1 VNTANIN
8 PKPKTI
14 IACLLQAFLLMLL
27 LSLATITTARAQN
40 LSATSNFIDTTTQTP
55 TLCVQ
60 FNEPLSPSLAAHYE
74 DYVRVDQYTGLVT
87 EVSGANLC
95 IGGLPYAKT
104 YHLTLLP
111 GLPAQDGDT
120 LPSATSFTYSPAGRP
135 ALVAIAGNGLYLA
148 KRSATGLPI
157 TTVNVKRLVIHILRL
172 NDVNAIQDFSTIS
185 GTQTF
190 DPTQQTFQG
199 YTLANLI
206 AGQASVIWSGTMPV
220 GPNPDQ
226 NVDTIFPIATAL
238 GQSADIMAAK
248 PGIYLVTAEDA
259 ATAVPPGF
267 WNGTLPDADQSDFN
281 SVNFATHWVV
291 VTDLGVTAVT
301 GDDGLHATIRSIST
315 AAPAANVKLNLIST
329 GGDILT
335 SVTTNTAGQ
344 ATIPAAQLAGHLA
357 NTPLALAAYAPDG
370 DFSYLPLAT
379 AAFDLSDR
387 GVTGRPAPVTND
399 AFIAADRGI
408 YRPGETVHA
417 LVLLRDADG
426 KALPNQPITLGLIR
440 PDTVQVTSIQAVTDD
455 AGGTVIP
462 IPLPANAFHGQ
473 WVIQASIDPTLLPI
487 GSLTI
492 DVENFQPADMR
503 IEATGAPNRAAPGST
518 IHLAATGTYLY
529 GAPAILP
536 VRATATITKDPNP
549 IPGLTGYQF
558 GLLNDQPADAETDL
572 TPPPQAGPDGKIAFD
587 ATIPTPSP
595 TTQPLRAKI
604 VVGYLEPSGN
614 LTTDTQFVK
623 LTTTPDL
630 IGIKPAFTGGS
641 VDSGSPAA
649 FSIAAFDPTTA
660 KPIATTLQLRLVRTD
675 TIYDWV
681 GTSNSWTWHSYTV
694 DHPVEL
700 TSLAPAGDTPTDFA
714 RSLPDGDY
722 TLIAADPKTGAA
734 TSIAFSV
741 GWSGLGTTASTPD
754 ILHLSADHT
763 TLSPGGTAKI
773 HIEGSFAGTAD
784 IVVANNRVYAERT
797 VDVPKS
803 GADISITATPDWN
816 GGAYVIADLHRGAN
830 DAPGHASVRAIG
842 VGWIGLDPTPH
853 TLAVTIQSPTQILPR
868 THQTITVKIAN
879 AARGAKIHLV
889 LNVTDEGI
897 LGLTKYTTPDPVS
910 WFWGQRRLG
919 VEIRDIYGNLL
930 NDQGQP
936 GSITE
941 GGDEGAGGPRV
952 PLQSTRLF
960 ATASADLAVGQDGT
974 IQIPLDV
981 PDFEGQARLTAIAW
995 TATQSG
1001 SVSTDMII
1009 RDPIVMN
1016 PGLPNFLST
1025 GDLALLPLSL
1035 ANEDGPAG
1043 TYAISLALSDATLKT
1058 PIQKV
1063 TLSKSQQ
1070 FTIAFPFTAGPPGL
1084 APLEFHLTGNGQN
1097 ITRSFSIPIRPA
1109 HPPSFLAL
1117 TGAAKPGAAILI
1129 PAAVKNA
1136 GAQTGTATLSAS
1148 TFPGLDP
1155 AFLLATLARD
1165 NSDTETVTSISRVF
1179 PLLAPAYAAQYKGG
1193 APAARTAIDAV
1204 ITLIANREGFDG
1216 DIGDYSF
1223 SAGDD
1228 GFNDWISSYGV
1239 DFLLSAQAAG
1249 YSVPAVVLDR
1259 AKLWLRTEAPSLA
1272 QVITYQGNAY
1282 GSEAPAP
1289 FSSFVY
1295 TQWLLT
1301 RIGHPNIG
1309 ALRIATDALV
1319 TARAPDGFP
1328 LVFWGNTKSPGNLT
1342 ASGDLAKLS
1351 MALYAAG
1358 DAARAATV
1366 LNLAASTLT
1375 TPGQPSW
1382 ADSFWWTSN
1391 QDAAILLYAAAT
1403 EQNETI
1409 FTLAAKH
1416 IDPATLTENDDDDAI
1431 AFLLRATAASDA
1443 ASTATNHVFSVALG
1457 AKTVHIPV
1465 PGSTDLPWPSLLRT
1479 GTIKIISGQGY
1490 YDLAATYTPT
1500 APTTAYAQGM
1510 TLTVTMKDLHGKP
1523 LDPANLHQGGDA
1535 VISIFGTAPRDTT
1548 HLMQI
1553 VALTPGCFTIEKSM
1567 PGPNDVPAFPHI
1579 SSTESVTSEI
1589 DRFIATVRL
1598 GTAAWNAGNSDSDTP
1613 DPTAMPAGQ
1622 FLVVYIAK
1630 ITTAGTFTF
1639 PEVTVRDRLHPAISA
1654 ASASRILTVTK

>member
-1 VNTANIN
+1 VNTADTD
-8 PKPKTI
+8 PKPTRARI
-14 IACLLQAFLLMLL
+14 FRALIVTLIFSFAAR
-27 LSLATITTARAQN
+27 TAAQAQN
-40 LSATSNFIDTTTQTP
+40 LSINSNFIDTTTQTP

-60 FNEPLSPSLAAHYE
+60 FSEPLSPSLSAHYE
-74 DYVRVDQYTGLVT
+74 DYVRVDQFSGLVAD
-87 EVSGANLC
+87 VSGDNLC
-95 IGGLPYAKT
+95 VGGLPYAKT

-111 GLPAQDGDT
+111 GLPAQNGDT
-120 LPSATSFTYSPAGRP
+120 LPSATSFTYSTAGRP

-157 TTVNVKRLVIHILRL
+157 TTVNLKKLVIHILRL

-190 DPTQQTFQG
+190 DPTQQSFQG
-199 YTLANLI
+199 YSLANLI
-206 AGQASVIWSGTMPV
+206 AGQASVVWSGTMPV
-220 GPNPDQ
+220 APNPDQ
-226 NVDTIFPIATAL
+226 SVDTIFPIATAL

-248 PGIYLVTAEDA
+248 PGVYLVTAEDA

-281 SVNFATHWVV
+281 AVNFATHWVV

-301 GDDGLHATIRSIST
+301 GDDGLHATIRAIST
-315 AAPAANVKLNLIST
+315 AAPVANVKLNLIST

-335 SVTTNTAGQ
+335 TVTTNAAGQ
-344 ATIPAAQLAGHLA
+344 AIIPAAQLAGHLA
-357 NTPLALAAYAPDG
+357 NAPLALAAYAPDG
-370 DFSYLPLAT
+370 DFSYLPLST

-417 LVLLRDADG
+417 LVLLRDSDG
-426 KALPNQPITLGLIR
+426 KALPNQPITLALVR
-440 PDTVQVTSIQAVTDD
+440 PDTVQVSSIPAVTDD
-455 AGGTVIP
+455 AGGAVIP

-473 WVIQASIDPTLLPI
+473 WVIQAAIDPNLPPI

-503 IEATGAPNRAAPGST
+503 IEATGAPARAAAGAR

-536 VRATATITKDPNP
+536 IRASATITMDRNP
-549 IPGLTGYQF
+549 IPGLTGYSF
-558 GLLNDQPADAETDL
+558 GLLNDRPADDETDL
-572 TPPPQAGPDGKIAFD
+572 TPPGQAGPDGKVAFD

-595 TTQPLRAKI
+595 TTQPLRVKI

-641 VDSGSPAA
+641 VDSGSPAQ
-649 FSIAAFDPTTA
+649 FSIAAFDPTTG
-660 KPIATTLQLRLVRTD
+660 KPTAATLQLRLVRTD

-700 TSLAPAGDTPTDFA
+700 TTLTLAGGIPTGFA

-763 TLSPGGTAKI
+763 RLAPGGTAKI

-784 IVVANNRVYAERT
+784 IIVANNRVYAEQT
-797 VDVPKS
+797 VDIPKS
-803 GADISITATPDWN
+803 GADVSVTATPAWN
-816 GGAYVIADLHRGAN
+816 GGAYVIADLHRGAA

-842 VGWIGLDPTPH
+842 VGWIGLDPAPH
-853 TLAVTIQSPTQILPR
+853 RLALTIQAPTQILPR
-868 THQTITVKIAN
+868 THQTVSVKVAG
-879 AARGAKIHLV
+879 AAPGAKVHVV

-897 LGLTKYTTPDPVS
+897 LGLTNYKTPDPVS
-910 WFWGQRRLG
+910 WFWGQRQLG
-919 VEIRDIYGNLL
+919 IEIRDIYGNLL

-960 ATASADLAVGQDGT
+960 ATASADLAVGPDGT

-995 TATQSG
+995 TATQAG
-1001 SVSTDMII
+1001 SADTDMTV

-1025 GDLALLPLSL
+1025 GDDALLPLSL

-1043 TYAISLALSDATLKT
+1043 TYAVSLALGDATLKAA
-1058 PIQKV
+1058 IQSV
-1063 TLSKSQQ
+1063 TLAKSQQ
-1070 FTIAFPFTAGPPGL
+1070 STIEFPFTAGAPGL
-1084 APLEFHLTGNGQN
+1084 APLEFHLTGNGVN
-1097 ITRSFSIPIRPA
+1097 ITRSFTIPVRPA
-1109 HPPSFLAL
+1109 HPPAFLAL
-1117 TGAAKPGAAILI
+1117 TGAAKPGVNIVI
-1129 PAAVKNA
+1129 PAAVKNS
-1136 GAQTGTATLSAS
+1136 GAQTGTATLSVS

-1155 AFLLATLARD
+1155 AFLLAALAQD
-1165 NSDTETVTSISRVF
+1165 DSDTETVKSISRVF
-1179 PLLAPAYAAQYKGG
+1179 PLLTPAYAAQYKGG
-1193 APAARTAIDAV
+1193 APAAKSAIDAV
-1204 ITLIANREGFDG
+1204 ISLIANREGFEG

-1223 SAGDD
+1223 AAGND

-1239 DFLLSAQAAG
+1239 DFLLAAQAAG
-1249 YSVPAVVLDR
+1249 FTVPAVVLDR

-1289 FSSFVY
+1289 FPSFVY

-1328 LVFWGNTKSPGNLT
+1328 LVFWGNTKSPANL
-1342 ASGDLAKLS
+1342 AAAGDLAKLS

-1358 DAARAATV
+1358 DTARAATV

-1375 TPGQPSW
+1375 TPGQPNW
-1382 ADSFWWTSN
+1382 ADGFWWSAN

-1403 EQNETI
+1403 EQNQAI
-1409 FTLAAKH
+1409 FIRAAKH
-1416 IDPATLTENDDDDAI
+1416 IDPVTLTENDDDDAI

-1443 ASTATNHVFSVALG
+1443 YAATTQQTLTVGLG
-1457 AKTVHIPV
+1457 GLTRQIPI
-1465 PGSTDLPWPSLLRT
+1465 PGSVTIPWHDLLNARPA
-1479 GTIKIISGQGY
+1479 KIIAGQGY
-1490 YDLAATYTPT
+1490 YNLAVSYTPT
-1500 APTTAYAQGM
+1500 APTSAFAHGM
-1510 TLTVTMKDLHGKP
+1510 TLSVTMTDLHGKP
-1523 LDPANLHQGGDA
+1523 LNPAGLRQGGDA

-1553 VALTPGCFTIEKSM
+1553 VALTPGCFSIEKSM
-1567 PGPNDVPAFPHI
+1567 PGPNDVPAFAHI
-1579 SSTESVTSEI
+1579 SSTETVTSEI

-1622 FLVVYIAK
+1622 FLVVYVAK
-1630 ITTAGTFTF
+1630 ITTAGTFTM

-1654 ASASRILTVTK
+1654 ASSSRVLTVTR

>member
-1 VNTANIN
+1 MKTNTN
-8 PKPKTI
+8 PKSKTTTTR
-14 IACLLQAFLLMLL
+14 LLQVILLTVLIT
-27 LSLATITTARAQN
+27 LATLTAARAQN
-40 LSATSNFIDTTTQTP
+40 LAVNSNFMDTTTQAP

-60 FNEPLSPSLAAHYE
+60 FSEPLSPSLSAHYE
-74 DYVRVDQYTGLVT
+74 DYVRVDQYSGLVA

-111 GLPAQDGDT
+111 GLTAQSGDT
-120 LPSATSFTYSPAGRP
+120 LPSASPYTYSFVGRP

-157 TTVNVKRLVIHILRL
+157 TTVNVKKLVIHILRL
-172 NDVNAIQDFSTIS
+172 NDLNAIQDFSTIS

-190 DPTQQTFQG
+190 DPTQQSFQG
-199 YTLANLI
+199 YNLANLI
-206 AGQASVIWSGTMPV
+206 GGQASVIWSGTMPV
-220 GPNPDQ
+220 APNPDQ

-248 PGIYLVTAEDA
+248 PGVYLVTAEDA
-259 ATAVPPGF
+259 ATAVPQGF

-281 SVNFATHWVV
+281 SNNFATHWVV
-291 VTDLGVTAVT
+291 VTDLGVTAIT
-301 GDDGLHATIRSIST
+301 GDDGLHATIRSISN
-315 AAPAANVKLNLIST
+315 AAPAAQVKLNLIST

-335 SVTTNTAGQ
+335 TVTTDSAGQ
-344 ATIPAAQLAGHLA
+344 ALIPAALLAGHLA
-357 NTPLALAAYAPDG
+357 NVPLALAAYAPDG
-370 DFSYLPLAT
+370 DFSYLPLT
-379 AAFDLSDR
+379 NAAFDLSDR

-399 AFIAADRGI
+399 AFLAADRGI
-408 YRPGETVHA
+408 YRPGEVVHA
-417 LVLLRDADG
+417 LVLLRSADG
-426 KALPNQPITLGLIR
+426 KALANQPITLGLIR
-440 PDTVQVTSIQAVTDD
+440 PDTVQVSSIQAVTDD
-455 AGGTVIP
+455 AGGAVIP
-462 IPLPANAFHGQ
+462 ITLPANAFHGQ
-473 WVIQASIDPTLLPI
+473 WVIQAAIDPTLPPI

-503 IEATGAPNRAAPGST
+503 IEAAGAPARAAPGAT

-536 VRATATITKDPNP
+536 VRATATITMDSNP
-549 IPGLTGYQF
+549 IPGITGYQF
-558 GLLNDQPADAETDL
+558 GLLNDQPADDETDL

-587 ATIPTPSP
+587 ATIPTPTT

-604 VVGYLEPSGN
+604 VIGYLEPSGN

-660 KPIATTLQLRLVRTD
+660 KPAATTLQLRLVRTD

-681 GTSNSWTWHSYTV
+681 GTSSSWTWHSYTV

-700 TSLAPAGDTPTDFA
+700 TSLTLAGDTPTDFT

-722 TLIAADPKTGAA
+722 TLIAADSKTGAA

-754 ILHLSADHT
+754 ILHLSADHL

-784 IVVANNRVYAERT
+784 IIVANNRVYSQQT
-797 VDVPKS
+797 VDIAKS
-803 GADISITATPDWN
+803 GADISVTATPAWN

-830 DAPGHASVRAIG
+830 NAPGHASVRAIG
-842 VGWIGLDPTPH
+842 VGWIGLDPAPH
-853 TLAVTIQSPTQILPR
+853 TLAVTIQSPTQVLPR
-868 THQTITVKIAN
+868 THQTITIKVAK
-879 AARGAKIHLV
+879 AAPGAKIHLI

-897 LGLTKYTTPDPVS
+897 LGLTKYKTPDPVS
-910 WFWGQRRLG
+910 WFWGQRQLG

-930 NDQGQP
+930 NDQGQA

-960 ATASADLAVGQDGT
+960 ATASADLTVGPDST
-974 IQIPLDV
+974 IKIPLDV

-995 TATQSG
+995 TTTQSG
-1001 SVSTDMII
+1001 SANTDMII

-1025 GDLALLPLSL
+1025 GDQAQLPLSL

-1043 TYAISLALSDATLKT
+1043 PYNVALALADAQKPSTQSITLAKSE
-1058 PIQKV
+1058 QS
-1063 TLSKSQQ
+1063 TLE
-1070 FTIAFPFTAGPPGL
+1070 FPFTAAGPGL
-1084 APLEFHLTGNGQN
+1084 APLSFHLTGNGQN
-1097 ITRSFSIPIRPA
+1097 ITRSFTIPIRPA
-1109 HPPSFLAL
+1109 HPPAFLAL
-1117 TGAAKPGAAILI
+1117 TGTAKPGQAILI
-1129 PAAVKNA
+1129 PAALQNS
-1136 GAQTGTATLSAS
+1136 GAHTGTATLSAS

-1155 AFLLATLARD
+1155 AFLLAALAQD
-1165 NSDTETVTSISRVF
+1165 NSDTETVNSVSRVF
-1179 PLLAPAYAAQYKGG
+1179 PLLTPAYAATYKGG
-1193 APAARTAIDAV
+1193 SAAAKSAIDAV
-1204 ITLIANREGFDG
+1204 ITLIANREGFAG

-1228 GFNDWISSYGV
+1228 GFNDWISAYGV

-1249 YSVPAVVLDR
+1249 YDVPTVVLDR

-1272 QVITYQGNAY
+1272 KVITYQGNAY

-1289 FSSFVY
+1289 FPSFAY

-1301 RIGHPNIG
+1301 RIGRPNIG

-1328 LVFWGNTKSPGNLT
+1328 LVFWGNTKSPANLA

-1358 DAARAATV
+1358 DTTRAASV
-1366 LNLAASTLT
+1366 LSLAASTLT
-1375 TPGQPSW
+1375 TPGQPNW
-1382 ADSFWWTSN
+1382 ADSFWWSSN
-1391 QDAAILLYAAAT
+1391 QDAAILLYAAAV
-1403 EQNETI
+1403 EQNQAI
-1409 FTLAAKH
+1409 FNRAAKH
-1416 IDPATLTENDDDDAI
+1416 IDPVTLTENDDDDAI
-1431 AFLLRATAASDA
+1431 AFLLRATATSDA
-1443 ASTATNHVFSVALG
+1443 NATATNKTLTIELG
-1457 AKTVHIPV
+1457 GKTEQIPI
-1465 PGSTDLPWPSLLRT
+1465 PGSTNLPWPSLLKPQP
-1479 GTIKIISGQGY
+1479 IKIIAGQGFY
-1490 YDLAATYTPT
+1490 NLAATYTPVT
-1500 APTTAYAQGM
+1500 PTKPFAHGM
-1510 TLTVTMKDLHGKP
+1510 TLTVTMTDLHGNK
-1523 LDPANLHQGGDA
+1523 LDPTQLHQGGDA
-1535 VISIFGTAPRDTT
+1535 VISIFGTVPRNTT

-1567 PGPNDVPAFPHI
+1567 PGPNDVPAFAQI
-1579 SSTESVTSEI
+1579 SSTETVTSEI
-1589 DRFIATVRL
+1589 DRFVATVRL
-1598 GTAAWNAGNSDSDTP
+1598 GTAAWNAGNSDSDSP

-1622 FLVVYIAK
+1622 FLVVYVAK
-1630 ITTAGTFTF
+1630 ITTAGTFTL

-1654 ASASRILTVTK
+1654 ATASRTLTVTK